1 MTASPEEQE
10 FALDRAING
19 LRQDYPIRSAS
30 TAVWGWQK
38 PTLIALLVLT
48 VGMAAW
54 QPMRTAILLIGLC
67 TVGYVLTMIDRVLI
81 FKEGLDSRAI
91 VVSDEKAR
99 AVPDSELPRYTILV
113 PAYNEPEVVG
123 QLIGAMQ
130 ALDYPPDKL
139 QVLLLLEADDR
150 VTIDAAQGYTD
161 SDIITI
167 VLVPPAEPRTKPKAC
182 NYGLH
187 FATGDIITI
196 FDAEDSPEPLQL
208 RRVAVAFRE
217 LPDDIACIQAKL
229 VYHNGRQNLLTAWFT
244 AEYGLWFGYLLPGLM
259 RSSSPI
265 PLGGTSNHLRSDV
278 VDKIGA
284 WDPFNVTEDADLG
297 LRIAASGYFTAVVE
311 SQTLEE
317 ANSDPINWVRQRSR
331 WYKGYLHTW
340 LVHIRQPLELY
351 RTLGPRAFL
360 RFNLVLAGTPIVAV
374 LNLVFWL
381 ITILWFLGQPEVVDA
396 CLIAIFTG
404 QHLLLEGVPGVGK
417 TLLVRTLARQNL
429 IADDQDGPM
438 SVVLE
443 LTQLPQHDR
452 VAEGEIGARRV
463 DAELDPKRSSG
474 RPGLGEA
481 AGEPVGGQHL
491 GARRLLARLTDDQRS
506 GRVDERGV
514 SITGEVSY
522 RAGALAAASASVAA
536 GPPDVTYLPPRRG
549 GHRAAWR
556 GHHAGR

>member
-381 ITILWFLGQPEVVDA
+381 ITILWFLGQPA
-396 CLIAIFTG
+396 A
-404 QHLLLEGVPGVGK
+404 VGA
-417 TLLVRTLARQNL
+417 VFPWY
-429 IADDQDGPM
+429 IYFP
-438 SVVLE
+438 
-443 LTQLPQHDR
+443 
-452 VAEGEIGARRV
+452 
-463 DAELDPKRSSG
+463 
-474 RPGLGEA
+474 
-481 AGEPVGGQHL
+481 
-491 GARRLLARLTDDQRS
+491 
-506 GRVDERGV
+506 
-514 SITGEVSY
+514 
-522 RAGALAAASASVAA
+522 ALAALVLGNAATLYMNMIALREDDRSDLLVAA
-536 GPPDVTYLPPRRG
+536 LTVPAYWLLMSI
-549 GHRAAWR
+549 AAAKGVYQLVRNPSYWEKTFH
-556 GHHAGR
+556 GLDKKE